1 MAMSE
6 TRKLL
11 NEFLKKKF
19 GYKIFNPFS
28 GKVSI
33 LTKYGETE
41 LTGTRKIPK
50 CNTLSINLNGDDNVI
65 TLATLRKDKETDEVI
80 KLENEI
86 SMSISFEE
94 LEAIYKIAKELKS
107 PAPAKRKPAVK
118 KVTKKK

>member
-6 TRKLL
+6 TRKTL

-28 GKVSI
+28 GKASV
-33 LTKYGETE
+33 LTKYGEE
-41 LTGTRKIPK
+41 LPGTRKIPK
-50 CNTLSINLNGDDNVI
+50 CNTLSIKLNGDDNVI

-80 KLENEI
+80 KVENEI

-107 PAPAKRKPAVK
+107 PAPAKRKPAAR
-118 KVTKKK
+118 KVSKKK

>member
-94 LEAIYKIAKELKS
+94 WEAIYKIAKELKS

>member
-6 TRKLL
+6 TRKTL

-28 GKVSI
+28 GKASV
-33 LTKYGETE
+33 LTKYGEE
-41 LTGTRKIPK
+41 LPGTRKIPK
-50 CNTLSINLNGDDNVI
+50 CNTLSISLTGNDSII

-80 KLENEI
+80 KVENEI

-107 PAPAKRKPAVK
+107 PAPAKRKPAAK

>member
-6 TRKLL
+6 TRKTL

-33 LTKYGETE
+33 LTKYGEE
-41 LTGTRKIPK
+41 LPGTRKIPK
-50 CNTLSINLNGDDNVI
+50 CNTLSISLSGNDSII

-107 PAPAKRKPAVK
+107 PAPTKRKPVVK
-118 KVTKKK
+118 KVTKHK